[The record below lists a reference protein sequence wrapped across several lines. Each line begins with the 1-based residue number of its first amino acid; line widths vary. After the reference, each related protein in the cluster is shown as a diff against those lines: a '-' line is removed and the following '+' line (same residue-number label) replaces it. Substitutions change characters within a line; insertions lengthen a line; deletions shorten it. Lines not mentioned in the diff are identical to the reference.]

1 MCLETTHQVLYNI
14 TIDVPTLRFEQ
25 AAQLYQRLLDMWEA
39 INDKL
44 AESLHPAV
52 YTVVILLIQLFAQ
65 IFYGGREFIK
75 GNTHLN
81 YCENTSNS

>member
-1 MCLETTHQVLYNI
+1 M
-14 TIDVPTLRFEQ
+14 
-25 AAQLYQRLLDMWEA
+25 YQRLLDMWEA

-75 GNTHLN
+75 GM
-81 YCENTSNS
+81 